1 MSNLTHDDPRLTA
14 YALGELPAS
23 ERALMES
30 ELINSPELRAE
41 VELIRA
47 LSGNLSAELSKE
59 LGSTPTLTRPQRA
72 AIVRAATPR
81 AWRVIGWSVITAAAA
96 SIALMVMMPE
106 RALMAP
112 PSQSFAMKPLSEADS
127 GPTGASFD
135 ASGSTIAPSAPS
147 APSAATLPTVVPSA
161 PLLARVDKDAARFS
175 LQDPTKK
182 PGQEFSRKAEKEY
195 AEETNAP
202 TAREEKIIT
211 NKKAIPPPV
220 TVAAAT
226 QTKNSPIVGNTV
238 GEDMKLTMRA
248 QDKPAAT
255 DSVAVEIGEESG
267 STGAFTSIGASD
279 EARRDDAARAEKS
292 VTSTPS
298 SVAVNGAF
306 SSSAK
311 AKDSNNEKT
320 HIAPVARSP
329 DFRFQPTSEE
339 APAVP
344 PATVGGE
351 AYNQRLDHIFR
362 ASRSEPLSTFGLDVD
377 TASYGNVRRMIDA
390 GRLPPRDAVR
400 VEEFVNYFP
409 YNIPVPQDGEAFGV
423 TVEVAPC
430 PWEPAHRLARIAVR
444 GKAVT
449 EATRQP
455 LNLVFLVDV
464 SGSMQPDNRLPLIKT
479 GLTLLANNLTKDD
492 KVSIVTYAGSAGV
505 VLPATSG
512 ADVRTI
518 LKAVDRLS
526 ANGSTNGGS
535 GIQLA
540 YDAAQAGFVRGGV
553 NRVILCTDG
562 DFNVGV
568 TNRDELVRMVQTRAK
583 NGIFLTVLG
592 VGEDNLKDATMEL
605 LADKANGNYH
615 YIDTSAEA
623 RKVLVE
629 QMSATLVTIAKDVKA
644 QVEFNPA
651 RVGAWRQLGYEKRQL
666 AARDFN
672 DDRKDAGEI
681 GAGHVVT
688 MLYELVPATA
698 LVGEEALRYQTEPPA
713 AVAPT
718 VHGDELLTVKLRY
731 KAPDSNTS
739 RLVQGVVT
747 DNQVRGTP
755 SEDQRFASAVAAFAM
770 RLRGTE
776 AMALDWRSIR
786 DLAHEA
792 VGQDPQGYR
801 REFVQMVE
809 RVGALNYSRPKM
821 RDDK

>member
-1 MSNLTHDDPRLTA
+1 M
-14 YALGELPAS
+14 
-23 ERALMES
+23 
-30 ELINSPELRAE
+30 
-41 VELIRA
+41 
-47 LSGNLSAELSKE
+47 
-59 LGSTPTLTRPQRA
+59 
-72 AIVRAATPR
+72 
-81 AWRVIGWSVITAAAA
+81 
-96 SIALMVMMPE
+96 
-106 RALMAP
+106 
-112 PSQSFAMKPLSEADS
+112 
-127 GPTGASFD
+127 
-135 ASGSTIAPSAPS
+135 
-147 APSAATLPTVVPSA
+147 
-161 PLLARVDKDAARFS
+161 
-175 LQDPTKK
+175 
-182 PGQEFSRKAEKEY
+182 
-195 AEETNAP
+195 
-202 TAREEKIIT
+202 
-211 NKKAIPPPV
+211 
-220 TVAAAT
+220 
-226 QTKNSPIVGNTV
+226 
-238 GEDMKLTMRA
+238 
-248 QDKPAAT
+248 
-255 DSVAVEIGEESG
+255 
-267 STGAFTSIGASD
+267 
-279 EARRDDAARAEKS
+279 
-292 VTSTPS
+292 
-298 SVAVNGAF
+298 
-306 SSSAK
+306 
-311 AKDSNNEKT
+311 
-320 HIAPVARSP
+320 
-329 DFRFQPTSEE
+329 
-339 APAVP
+339 
-344 PATVGGE
+344 
-351 AYNQRLDHIFR
+351 
-362 ASRSEPLSTFGLDVD
+362 
-377 TASYGNVRRMIDA
+377 
-390 GRLPPRDAVR
+390 
-400 VEEFVNYFP
+400 
-409 YNIPVPQDGEAFGV
+409 
-423 TVEVAPC
+423 
-430 PWEPAHRLARIAVR
+430 R

-479 GLTLLANNLTKDD
+479 GLTLLANSLTKDD

-512 ADVRTI
+512 ADVRAI
-518 LKAVDRLS
+518 LKAVDHLS

-540 YDAAQAGFVRGGV
+540 YHAAHESFVRGGV

-568 TNRDELVRMVQTRAK
+568 TNRDELVRMVQTQAK
-583 NGIFLTVLG
+583 QGIFLTVLG

-672 DDRKDAGEI
+672 NDRKDGGEI
-681 GAGHVVT
+681 GAGHLVT
-688 MLYELVPATA
+688 ILYELVPATA

-747 DNQVRGTP
+747 DSQVRGTP

-770 RLRGTE
+770 RLRGAE

-786 DLAHEA
+786 DLAHGA

-801 REFVQMVE
+801 REFVNMVE
-809 RVGALNYSRPKM
+809 RVGALNYSMPKM
-821 RDDK
+821 RE

>member
-14 YALGELPAS
+14 YALGELPAA
-23 ERALMES
+23 ERAVIES
-30 ELINSPELRAE
+30 ELANNPELRAE

-47 LSGNLSAELSKE
+47 LSGNLSAEFSKE

-96 SIALMVMMPE
+96 SIALMVMMPAGTLVE
-106 RALMAP
+106 RAPERLAMNSLSKTDAEP
-112 PSQSFAMKPLSEADS
+112 KAASFAPAV
-127 GPTGASFD
+127 TTA
-135 ASGSTIAPSAPS
+135 T
-147 APSAATLPTVVPSA
+147 PSAATLPPVVSAA
-161 PLLARVDKDAARFS
+161 PLLARADKDAERFS

-182 PGQEFSRKAEKEY
+182 PGQPTLSQSEKEY
-195 AEETNAP
+195 NEATNAL
-202 TAREEKIIT
+202 TAREEQVT
-211 NKKAIPPPV
+211 ADRKAAASPV
-220 TVAAAT
+220 EVAAVAKAKSLPSEENAAH
-226 QTKNSPIVGNTV
+226 QD
-238 GEDMKLTMRA
+238 EKLALRA
-248 QDKPAAT
+248 QGKSSATDSAIAIGEGSSSSGSFTRTGAPDDSRRADLARADVVSAVKPAAPA
-255 DSVAVEIGEESG
+255 SPMLASKLES
-267 STGAFTSIGASD
+267 SPAATPARDAD
-279 EARRDDAARAEKS
+279 EARKRTDR
-292 VTSTPS
+292 V
-298 SVAVNGAF
+298 
-306 SSSAK
+306 
-311 AKDSNNEKT
+311 
-320 HIAPVARSP
+320 IRSP
-329 DFRFQPTSEE
+329 EFQFQPPSND
-339 APAVP
+339 APALP

-409 YNIPVPQDGEAFGV
+409 YTIPAPQDDEAFGV

-444 GKAVT
+444 GKAVS

-479 GLTLLANNLTKDD
+479 GLTLLANSLTKDD

-540 YDAAQAGFVRGGV
+540 YDAAKAGFVRGGV

-568 TNRDELVRMVQTRAK
+568 TNRDELVRMVQTQAK
-583 NGIFLTVLG
+583 QGIFLTVLG

-672 DDRKDAGEI
+672 DDRKDGGEI
-681 GAGHVVT
+681 GAGHLVT
-688 MLYELVPATA
+688 ILYELVPATA
-698 LVGEEALRYQTEPPA
+698 LVGEEALRYQVEPPA
-713 AVAPT
+713 TVAPT
-718 VHGDELLTVKLRY
+718 VYGDELLTVKLRY

-747 DNQVRGTP
+747 DSQVRGTP

-770 RLRGTE
+770 RLRGAE

-786 DLAHEA
+786 DLAHGA

-801 REFVQMVE
+801 REFVNMVE
-809 RVGALNYSRPKM
+809 RVGALNYSMPKM
-821 RDDK
+821 RE

>member
-14 YALGELPAS
+14 YALGELTAS

-30 ELINSPELRAE
+30 ELVNSPELRAE

-106 RALMAP
+106 RAMVAP
-112 PSQSFAMKPLSEADS
+112 PSQPLAMKSLPEADS
-127 GPTGASFD
+127 GPTGDSYV
-135 ASGSTIAPSAPS
+135 STAMTTAPSEVTLQLAAP
-147 APSAATLPTVVPSA
+147 AA
-161 PLLARVDKDAARFS
+161 PLVARVDRPNVTSADFKGFA
-175 LQDPTKK
+175 LQTS
-182 PGQEFSRKAEKEY
+182 GKE
-195 AEETNAP
+195 EESSFRLNSENKSAP
-202 TAREEKIIT
+202 RTTEPHPLT
-211 NKKAIPPPV
+211 F
-220 TVAAAT
+220 AAAPQSAGLPT
-226 QTKNSPIVGNTV
+226 GQSAVRLD
-238 GEDMKLTMRA
+238 EKLALRA
-248 QDKPAAT
+248 QDISPAA
-255 DSVAVEIGEESG
+255 DSALAEQRESG
-267 STGAFTSIGASD
+267 SVGSFTSIGSP
-279 EARRDDAARAEKS
+279 RDSLHADADLAAKSAARMPSPVAPKP
-292 VTSTPS
+292 VTS
-298 SVAVNGAF
+298 
-306 SSSAK
+306 SAGVP
-311 AKDSNNEKT
+311 ARDSKNEKPLT
-320 HIAPVARSP
+320 AKVARSP
-329 DFRFQPTSEE
+329 DFYFQPTSEE
-339 APAVP
+339 SPAVP

-409 YNIPVPQDGEAFGV
+409 YNIPAPQDGEAFGV

-479 GLTLLANNLTKDD
+479 GLTLLANSLTKDD

-540 YDAAQAGFVRGGV
+540 YDAAQASFVRGGV

-592 VGEDNLKDATMEL
+592 VGDNNLKDATMEL

-651 RVGAWRQLGYEKRQL
+651 RIGAWRQLGYEKRQL

-672 DDRKDAGEI
+672 NDRKDAGEI

-688 MLYELVPATA
+688 ILYELVPATN
-698 LVGEEALRYQTEPPA
+698 LVGEEALRYQAEPPA

-739 RLVQGVVT
+739 RLIEGVVT

-770 RLRGTE
+770 RLRGAE

-786 DLAHEA
+786 DLAHAA

-801 REFVQMVE
+801 REFVKMVE
-809 RVGALNYSRPKM
+809 RVGALDYSRPKT
-821 RDDK
+821 RDNK

>member
-23 ERALMES
+23 ERAMMES
-30 ELINSPELRAE
+30 ELANRPELRAE

-96 SIALMVMMPE
+96 SIALMVMMPAGTLVE
-106 RALMAP
+106 RAPERLAMKSLSKTDAEP
-112 PSQSFAMKPLSEADS
+112 KAASFAPAV
-127 GPTGASFD
+127 TTA
-135 ASGSTIAPSAPS
+135 T
-147 APSAATLPTVVPSA
+147 PSAATLPVAVPAA
-161 PLLARVDKDAARFS
+161 PLLARADKDAARFS
-175 LQDPTKK
+175 LQNSTKK
-182 PGQEFSRKAEKEY
+182 PGQPTLSQIEKEY
-195 AEETNAP
+195 TEATDAL
-202 TAREEKIIT
+202 TTREEKKPT
-211 NKKAIPPPV
+211 DRKAIPPPV

-226 QTKNSPIVGNTV
+226 APAKIADKAKVKSDALALDADDREASSPIV
-238 GEDMKLTMRA
+238 A
-248 QDKPAAT
+248 QNDAAK
-255 DSVAVEIGEESG
+255 ESELG
-267 STGAFTSIGASD
+267 STGALLAIGRGVRSGA
-279 EARRDDAARAEKS
+279 AADAASAGK
-292 VTSTPS
+292 TATPS
-298 SVAVNGAF
+298 SPPAAAK
-306 SSSAK
+306 SAPVLTFGYL
-311 AKDSNNEKT
+311 ARDSNNEKT
-320 HIAPVARSP
+320 HIAPVNRAPEFQLQPAR
-329 DFRFQPTSEE
+329 EE
-339 APAVP
+339 TPAVP
-344 PATVGGE
+344 PTTVGGE

-409 YNIPVPQDGEAFGV
+409 YTIPAPQDGEAFGV

-444 GKAVT
+444 GKAVS

-479 GLTLLANNLTKDD
+479 GLTLLANSLTKED
-492 KVSIVTYAGSAGV
+492 KVSIVTYAGSASV

-540 YDAAQAGFVRGGV
+540 YDAAKAGFVRGGV

-568 TNRDELVRMVQTRAK
+568 TNRDELVRMVQTQAK
-583 NGIFLTVLG
+583 QGIFLTVLG
-592 VGEDNLKDATMEL
+592 VGDDNLKDATMEL

-629 QMSATLVTIAKDVKA
+629 QMSGTLVTIAKDVKA

-681 GAGHVVT
+681 GAGHLVT
-688 MLYELVPATA
+688 ILYELVPATV
-698 LVGEEALRYQTEPPA
+698 LVGEEALRYQAEQPA

-747 DNQVRGTP
+747 DSQVRGTP

-776 AMALDWRSIR
+776 VMALDWRSIR
-786 DLAHEA
+786 DLAHGA

-809 RVGALNYSRPKM
+809 RVGALDYSMPKT
-821 RDDK
+821 RE